1 MSDGAR
7 EREVVVELCDEGPAL
22 VRGPAVI
29 RGADG
34 EVVPRRR
41 ATVALCRCRGTRIPP
56 WCDGT
61 HRVLDSA
68 RARAV
73 ERGDG

>member
-1 MSDGAR
+1 MNDVAPG
-7 EREVVVELCDEGPAL
+7 REVVVELCPDGPVL
-22 VRGPAVI
+22 VRGPALI

-61 HRVLDSA
+61 HRVIDSA